1 MADCNKVFSNPACR
15 SEYAFLC
22 RTYERFLTAYA
33 GYTDDRLIFCNVYR
47 ILLESLFAMDSVSD
61 TLVWSGYYRVFDEQ
75 IAVLSSI
82 CSRFPLDKG
91 VIG

>member
-15 SEYAFLC
+15 SKYHFLSC
-22 RTYERFLTAYA
+22 TYERFLTAYA
-33 GYTDDRLIFCNVYR
+33 GYTDDRLLFCDTYR
-47 ILLESLFAMDSVSD
+47 MLLDFLFALESVSD
-61 TLVWSGYYRVFDEQ
+61 VLVWIGFDRVFHEWTDF
-75 IAVLSSI
+75 LDGI